1 MNAESSKPTGR
12 AKDVVPPSA
21 NRRGGIALALLLA
34 TAWSRPALAADA
46 GATAK
51 SDEVQKLDAVN
62 VNGERYKPVPL
73 EVPKTGMRMLGFRME
88 IPPFLLPNQMDRYI
102 VTATRTPQP
111 PDRVAATAH
120 AFDESAVA
128 TTPAATVDSVLRSE
142 PSFGLF
148 RRTDS
153 LTANPTTQGVS
164 LRGLGPSGASR
175 SLVLL
180 DGVPLNDP
188 FGGWVLWSQIPRD
201 SIVRIEVVPGGG
213 ASAWGNAALG
223 GVIQVFTL
231 PVKTEPMVI
240 DQPPAPLAWGERG
253 TARLSAVAGD
263 FDTRSAS
270 FAVTRPVA
278 KSVVQVLGEDFSTA
292 GFSVVAP
299 ESRETIDVPAWSR
312 HRTLTARWRMALGA
326 KAELT
331 ATARSFEEFRG
342 NGTPYQRNGTR
353 EKFASVQAAAQPSD
367 RLLVTAIAYAQDQSF
382 ASTFSSVNAT
392 RTAETPA
399 SDQFAVPAVAVGAS
413 ATATWSHQGG
423 SRTNVGA
430 DFRTVHG
437 ETREN
442 YSYSKTDFTR
452 QRVAGG
458 TQAFGGWFLLH
469 EQPLPSAVRLTIGGR
484 LDEAHDGNGHRRE
497 TDRATGAMLRDDRYA
512 SQYEA
517 EFSPTA
523 GAVWQ
528 PNKAWRLHAN
538 AQQSF
543 RRPTLNELYRPF
555 RQGSNVVEAN
565 PELKTERAT
574 SAEIGAEWTL
584 IHQGHRDTNTN
595 RGKRTIAVIEPL
607 ITFSATAFWNDLHNA
622 VSNVTIAH
630 GPGTFPVFGQLPTG
644 TVGRQRLNLDRTE
657 VRGAEFSATWQANSA
672 LSWTAAFQYDDA
684 FVRRASVAPALVG
697 KRVAEVPTHSAT
709 LTATWR
715 APAKLVFAPRLR
727 WIGRQ
732 WDDDENTLRL
742 GEAVVVDCGVSRALT
757 THLELFL
764 NVENVGNARVET
776 ARSTDGVFN
785 VGTPRFAFGGLR
797 GRW

>member
-1 MNAESSKPTGR
+1 MNVASCSPTPFLAGLPLR
-12 AKDVVPPSA
+12 NEA
-21 NRRGGIALALLLA
+21 RRCALTIALLVATVLA
-34 TAWSRPALAADA
+34 RPSFAADA
-46 GATAK
+46 VSAPNA
-51 SDEVQKLDAVN
+51 DDVRQLDAVN
-62 VNGERYKPVPL
+62 VNGERYQPVPL
-73 EVPKTGMRMLGFRME
+73 GVSKRGVRLLGISMDL
-88 IPPFLLPNQMDRYI
+88 PPLLLPNPMDRYV

-120 AFDESAVA
+120 VFTESAIANSPV
-128 TTPAATVDSVLRSE
+128 ATVDSLLRTE
-142 PSFGLF
+142 PSFSLF
-148 RRTDS
+148 RRSDS

-164 LRGLGPSGASR
+164 LRGLGPNGASR

-201 SIVRIEVVPGGG
+201 SIARIEVVPGGG

-231 PVKTEPMVI
+231 PVKTETVI
-240 DQPPAPLAWGERG
+240 VDQPPAPLAWGQRG
-253 TARLSAVAGD
+253 TARFTAVAGD
-263 FDTRSAS
+263 FATRSAS

-299 ESRETIDVPAWSR
+299 ENRGAIDVPAWSR
-312 HRTLTARWRMALGA
+312 HRTITGRWRTALGL
-326 KAELT
+326 KAEMT
-331 ATARSFEEFRG
+331 ATFRSFEEFRG
-342 NGTPYQRNGTR
+342 NGTPYQRNDTR

-367 RLLVTAIAYAQDQSF
+367 RLLLTAVAYAQDQSF

-392 RTAETPA
+392 RTSETPA
-399 SDQFAVPAVAVGAS
+399 SDQYAVPAVAVGAS
-413 ATATWSHQGG
+413 ATATWSHPGG

-458 TQAFGGWFLLH
+458 TQDFGGWFVLH
-469 EQPLPSAVRLTIGGR
+469 EQALPGALRLTVGGR
-484 LDEAHDGNGHRRE
+484 LDATRDTNGHRRE
-497 TDRATGAMLRDDRYA
+497 TDRSTGVVLRDDRYA
-512 SQYEA
+512 SEHEG
-517 EFSPTA
+517 EFSPTT

-528 PNKAWRLHAN
+528 PSKAWRIHAN

-565 PELKTERAT
+565 PELKTERAN

-584 IHQGHRDTNTN
+584 LHQGQAEVYTG
-595 RGKRTIAVIEPL
+595 RGKKRVPTKEPL
-607 ITFSATAFWNDLHNA
+607 ITLAATAFWNDLRNA
-622 VSNVTIAH
+622 VSNVTLAH
-630 GPGTFPVFGQLPTG
+630 GPGTFPIFGPLPAG
-644 TVGRQRLNLDRTE
+644 TTGRQRLNLDRTE
-657 VRGAEFSATWQANSA
+657 VRGAELSATWRAASA

-684 FVRRASVAPALVG
+684 FVRRATVAPALVG

-709 LTATWR
+709 LSATWR
-715 APAKLVFAPRLR
+715 SPAGLVLTPRLR

-742 GEAVVVDCGVSRALT
+742 GEAVIVDCGVSRSLT
-757 THLELFL
+757 KHLELF
-764 NVENVGNARVET
+764 VDAENLGNTRVET
-776 ARSTDGVFN
+776 ARSADGVFN
-785 VGTPRFAFGGLR
+785 VGTPRFVFGGLR